1 MSMTE
6 AARSIVFGFDED
18 KYARGEKVAVQ
29 WCEDYATNAHMLIAG
44 KSGTGKT
51 FTLRR
56 IINQLAKPVAGRP
69 DVRVHVFDVHGDM
82 QFPGESRV
90 LFSESTFYG
99 INPFRLSPDPHF
111 GGVRKCVQ
119 AFLDMLNDSQPRAQL
134 GVRQQAVLR
143 TIIYELF
150 EMRGFRIAE
159 PQTWYEE
166 GSLLAADDGRTYLEI
181 PYDERDLA
189 KAAARAAGITLSFD
203 AAQKCWWASEYRD
216 ELKRWP
222 LKQTGRT
229 FPTLV
234 DVQRFIGQRLKSLLT
249 GGGTPT
255 IRLLEEHNKK
265 VVTWQKKARKLAVH
279 QGTADE
285 VEQIKEDVQAGA
297 MELIETFST
306 YVSNI
311 GTGRELDDLA
321 RYESQEMLKGLIDR
335 LDTLV
340 SSGIFKPHHPPFDP
354 SFAIWTSDIAP
365 LRDSEQ
371 QFFVWTSLR
380 QILDRAIERGPVAGA
395 SEVRDVIVLDE
406 AHKFFSDKEENIL
419 DKIAKEGRK
428 FGIALLAASQAPSH
442 FSEDFLG
449 NVGTKL
455 LLGLDAM
462 YHDQTVRKMRI
473 DGRIL
478 DYVVAG
484 KIAAVQVSDKRDM
497 SHRFIKTRVGS

>member
-1 MSMTE
+1 MS
-6 AARSIVFGFDED
+6 RNVIFGFDE
-18 KYARGEKVAVQ
+18 AQFLAGNKVPVQ
-29 WCEDYATNAHMLIAG
+29 WSEDFATNAHMLIAG

-56 IINQLAKPVAGRP
+56 IINQLAKPVPGRS

-82 QFPGESRV
+82 KFADESRV

-99 INPFRLSPDPHF
+99 INPFRLSSDPHF

-119 AFLDMLNDSQPRAQL
+119 GFIDMLNDSQPRGQL

-143 TIIYELF
+143 NVLYELF
-150 EMRGFRIAE
+150 ELRGFKISE
-159 PQTWYEE
+159 PDTWREE
-166 GSLLAADDGRTYLEI
+166 GGHLEVDSGRVYLEV
-181 PYDERDLA
+181 PYDERDQA
-189 KAAARAAGITLSFD
+189 KAAARAEGATLSFD
-203 AAQKCWWASEYRD
+203 AERKCWWTTRYCGQ
-216 ELKRWP
+216 LQRWP
-222 LKQTGRT
+222 RKISGRT
-229 FPTLV
+229 FPTLI
-234 DVQRFIGQRLKSLLT
+234 DAQRFIGQRLKSMLT

-255 IRLLEEHNKK
+255 IRLLEEHNRK
-265 VVTWQKKARKLAVH
+265 VVAWQKKARQLAIH
-279 QGTADE
+279 QGSEEE
-285 VEQIKEDVQAGA
+285 VQRIKEDVQGSA
-297 MELIETFST
+297 MELIETFSV

-311 GTGRELDDLA
+311 ETGRELDDLA
-321 RYESQEMLKGLIDR
+321 RYESQDTLKALADR
-335 LDTLV
+335 LDALV
-340 SSGIFKPHHPPFDP
+340 SSGIFKPQHPPFDP
-354 SFAIWTSDIAP
+354 GVAIWTRDIAP

-406 AHKFFSDKEENIL
+406 SHKFFSDKEENIL

-428 FGIALLAASQAPSH
+428 FGIALLAASQAPGH

-449 NVGTKL
+449 NVGTKV

-473 DGRIL
+473 DGKIL